1 MLFLGLAGLLF
12 ASAQLLYALGVL
24 LSSGGGSE
32 DAPGTYL
39 ALGQLASGAAVVAC
53 LALAGR
59 FLRRS
64 ELDEIGTLRR
74 SADLDPLTTLHNQLF
89 FRRVASR
96 RIAQAKRHDVPLSLA
111 MLDMDDFEEY
121 NDLFGY
127 EAGNAVLRRVAGVLR
142 RSVRTDDLVARY
154 GGEEFVMLLNSEPR
168 EAEEALERIR
178 SRIKA
183 RCSPGNGLARQP
195 VTVSVGVAGLGE
207 GGRWRGSPCR
217 SMRLCTARRRRARI
231 GCSPR
236 GRRLE
241 PRDLVSHAEPKHL
254 TSFTGD
260 AATIGSR
267 HQRDSGSTALASSV
281 PSRAL

>member
-1 MLFLGLAGLLF
+1 VPQADDTWG
-12 ASAQLLYALGVL
+12 AS
-24 LSSGGGSE
+24 
-32 DAPGTYL
+32 L
-39 ALGQLASGAAVVAC
+39 ALGHLAVETAVVVC
-53 LALAGR
+53 LLVAAHL
-59 FLRRS
+59 LRRS
-64 ELDEIGTLRR
+64 ELEEIGPLRR

-111 MLDMDDFEEY
+111 MLDVDDFEEY

-183 RCSPGNGLARQP
+183 RCSPGNGLARRP
-195 VTVSVGVAGLGE
+195 VTISVGVVGLGQ

-241 PRDLVSHAEPKHL
+241 PRDLVSHAEPMHL
-254 TSFTGD
+254 TSLTGD
-260 AATIGSR
+260 TATIGSR